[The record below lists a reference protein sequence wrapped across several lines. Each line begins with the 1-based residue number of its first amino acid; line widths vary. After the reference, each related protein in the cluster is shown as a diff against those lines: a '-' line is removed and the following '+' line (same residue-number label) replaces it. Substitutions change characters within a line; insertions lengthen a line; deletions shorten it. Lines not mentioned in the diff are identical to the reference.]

1 MSNHPTFGVE
11 EEFLLIDP
19 DSGEPVPLNTRVAE
33 IAKADG
39 VELQLE
45 LTSCQVETATEVADT
60 VADVRSQLQRLR
72 RVAGTAAD
80 AAGARLLAVGLP
92 PTLPRQFPITDTP
105 RYGRIAK
112 RFGMIA
118 HEQGISGCH
127 VHVAVPNRAAAIRV
141 SNRIRQ
147 WLPLLLALTA
157 NSAIYRNA
165 DSGHASWRHVL
176 WSRWPSAGPPPYF
189 DSLDDYDGTVQMMQD
204 IGAMLDDGMVYWDV
218 RPSANFPTVEV
229 RVSDVPATIAESVLL
244 AALTRGA
251 VMTALEEDERGV
263 GVSPIASHAL
273 DAAYWKSA
281 HDGLDG
287 QAVDLLGGY
296 GAAPAYE
303 LLRAFVD
310 MIAPALR
317 RVGDLEFVTD
327 ELSRIHEQGNGAM
340 RQRAAWER
348 RGQVS
353 DVIESS
359 AAATVEGC

>member
-11 EEFLLIDP
+11 EEFLLVDP
-19 DSGEPVPLNTRVAE
+19 DSGEPVPLNTKVAE
-33 IAKADG
+33 LAEAGG
-39 VELQLE
+39 VDLQLE
-45 LTSCQVETATEVADT
+45 LTSCQVETATEVADN
-60 VADVRSQLQRLR
+60 VADLRSQLRRSR
-72 RVAGTAAD
+72 RVVGDAAE

-92 PTLPRQFPITDTP
+92 PTLPQQFPITDSP
-105 RYGRIAK
+105 RYGRIADS
-112 RFGMIA
+112 FGMIA
-118 HEQGISGCH
+118 HEQGICGCH
-127 VHVAVPNRAAAIRV
+127 VHVSVPNRLAAIRV

-189 DSLDDYDGTVQMMQD
+189 ESVDDYAGAVQMLQD

-229 RVSDVPATIAESVLL
+229 RVSDVPATVSESVLL
-244 AALTRGA
+244 AALTRAA
-251 VMTALEEDERGV
+251 VMTALEEDAHGV
-263 GVSPIASHAL
+263 GIPHIASHAL

-287 QAVDLLGGY
+287 HAVDLLGGH
-296 GAAPAYE
+296 GAAPTFD
-303 LLRAFVD
+303 LLRAFAD

-317 RVGDLEFVTD
+317 AVGDLDFVTD
-327 ELSRIHEQGNGAM
+327 ELTRIHELGNGAM
-340 RQRAAWER
+340 RQRTAWKR

-359 AAATVEGC
+359 AAATAEDC

>member
-1 MSNHPTFGVE
+1 MGHPTMGVE
-11 EEFLLIDP
+11 EEFLLVDP
-19 DSGEPVPLNTRVAE
+19 TSGEPVALNRRTAE
-33 IAKADG
+33 LAAERG
-39 VELQLE
+39 VDLQLE
-45 LTSCQVETATEVADT
+45 LTSCQVETATSVLSTADE
-60 VADVRSQLQRLR
+60 AHDELRRLR
-72 RVAGTAAD
+72 RATAEAAQ

-92 PTLPRQFPITDTP
+92 PTVPHDFPITDKP
-105 RYGRIAK
+105 RYHRIAE

-118 HEQGISGCH
+118 SEQGICGCH
-127 VHVAVPNRAAAIRV
+127 VHVEVPSREAAIDV
-141 SNRIRQ
+141 GNRLRP
-147 WLPLLLALTA
+147 WLPILLALTA
-157 NSAIYRNA
+157 NSPIYRNA
-165 DSGHASWRHVL
+165 DTRHASWRSVL
-176 WSRWPSAGPPPYF
+176 WGRWPSAGPPPHF
-189 DSLDDYDGTVQMMQD
+189 ESADEYDATVQMMLGA
-204 IGAMLDDGMVYWDV
+204 GAMLDDGMVYWDI

-251 VMTALEEDERGV
+251 VMTALEEDDRGV